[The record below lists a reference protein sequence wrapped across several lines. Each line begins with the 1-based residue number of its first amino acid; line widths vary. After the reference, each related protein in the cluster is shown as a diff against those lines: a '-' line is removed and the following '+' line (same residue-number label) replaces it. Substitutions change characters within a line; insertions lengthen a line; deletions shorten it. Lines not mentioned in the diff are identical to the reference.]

1 MKIYFNNLSQYAVQK
16 NQVQGVVQ
24 YCASKLLD
32 KELYND
38 LVLDINVERDFGY
51 DAEAGVHD
59 DEWDDVAPCLF
70 AITLDQTLVEGDME
84 TLLKTLCHEMV
95 HIKQYMTG
103 ELRATANSFEYKCTE
118 YSLLQP
124 VSLAEYYAFP
134 WEVEAYGL
142 ERALYFGYTENAD
155 VLDKLLAA

>member
-1 MKIYFNNLSQYAVQK
+1 MKIYFNNLSQYPVQK

-32 KELYND
+32 KDLYND

-51 DAEAGVHD
+51 DAQAGVHD
-59 DEWDDVAPCLF
+59 DEWDTEAPSLF
-70 AITLDQTLVEGDME
+70 AITLDYDLVSGDME
-84 TLLKTLCHEMV
+84 KLLQTLCHEMV
-95 HIKQYMTG
+95 HVKQYMTG
-103 ELRATANSFEYKCTE
+103 ELVAESDAFVYKGKQFDL
-118 YSLLQP
+118 SQP

-142 ERALYFGYTENAD
+142 EKALYFGYTENAN